1 MSADPLQVKAFQRS
15 PHLLREVARGPARL
29 LAVTGHHRGKVGV
42 TAAHED
48 CYIANTLTATV
59 VLDATVEHV
68 EERQVGRVQS

>member
-1 MSADPLQVKAFQRS
+1 
-15 PHLLREVARGPARL
+15 L

-59 VLDATVEHV
+59 VLDATVEHA